1 MGEISNRQ
9 VYDLALDISR
19 DIARLETSVDELLLE
34 MRIHNQQMSSHL
46 KSLSQFSRQVL
57 KDPLK

>member
-19 DIARLETSVDELLLE
+19 DFARLENSVDELLLE
-34 MRIHNQQMSSHL
+34 MRINNRQISSDL
-46 KSLSQFSRQVL
+46 KSPSQFSQQVL
-57 KDPLK
+57 KAPSR

>member
-1 MGEISNRQ
+1 M

-46 KSLSQFSRQVL
+46 KSPSQFSQQM
-57 KDPLK
+57 